1 MIAGLIGQLIPV
13 LGDVLDRVIPDKAAA
28 EKAKWEME
36 TKLLEAVTQQNVAQS
51 ETNTEEA
58 KHSSVFVAGWRPAI
72 GWICAAGLA
81 WNFLG
86 YQIAVWL
93 VALTQRTDI
102 VIPAVGG
109 ENLMELT
116 FAMLGLAGL
125 RTYEKFKGVTK

>member
-1 MIAGLIGQLIPV
+1 MIAGLIPQIIPIV
-13 LGDVLDRVIPDKAAA
+13 GEILDRVIPDKAAA
-28 EKAKWEME
+28 DKAKLEME
-36 TKLLEAVTQQNVAQS
+36 VKLLDALTAQNSAQS

-86 YQIAVWL
+86 YQLAVWL
-93 VALTQRTDI
+93 LAVTHRTDV
-102 VIPAVGG
+102 VIPELGG
-109 ENLMELT
+109 DNLMELT

-125 RTYEKFKGVTK
+125 RTYEKFKGITK